1 MPIIAVSRA
10 LFLYYL
16 RIGNHFM
23 LPILF
28 ACRDAGVISP
38 GEHPEAEECLEDVV
52 DEHGLSALVGR
63 PLPHVPDAGVPAQ

>member
-1 MPIIAVSRA
+1 
-10 LFLYYL
+10 
-16 RIGNHFM
+16 M

-63 PLPHVPDAGVPAQ
+63 PLPHVPDAGVPAQR

>member
-1 MPIIAVSRA
+1 MRA
-10 LFLYYL
+10 LF
-16 RIGNHFM
+16 
-23 LPILF
+23 ILSKNWQPF
-28 ACRDAGVISP
+28 YVAYSICMPRRWCHLSP

>member
-1 MPIIAVSRA
+1 
-10 LFLYYL
+10 
-16 RIGNHFM
+16 M

-63 PLPHVPDAGVPAQ
+63 PLPHVPDAGVPAQRRR